1 MGDFMNSNVRNA
13 VLWLIVLCLVVLGWA
28 VFRGSK
34 PPGPQPT
41 FSDLVKD
48 VKDGKV
54 EKISLNSSTGDV
66 HGKYKNGDSFTSV
79 IPPSYDKFTDLMI
92 EHGVAVK
99 FEKDTGNIWANFLSG
114 LIILFERPIKVG
126 DRIDVGSITG
136 DVVKISPRATTIVK
150 GKHGVRA

>member
-1 MGDFMNSNVRNA
+1 MNSNVRNA

-66 HGKYKNGDSFTSV
+66 HGKYKNGDEFRSTIPQKYDDFTTLLDRKSTRLNSSH
-79 IPPSYDKFTDLMI
+79 IPLSRMPSS
-92 EHGVAVK
+92 A
-99 FEKDTGNIWANFLSG
+99 
-114 LIILFERPIKVG
+114 
-126 DRIDVGSITG
+126 
-136 DVVKISPRATTIVK
+136 
-150 GKHGVRA
+150 